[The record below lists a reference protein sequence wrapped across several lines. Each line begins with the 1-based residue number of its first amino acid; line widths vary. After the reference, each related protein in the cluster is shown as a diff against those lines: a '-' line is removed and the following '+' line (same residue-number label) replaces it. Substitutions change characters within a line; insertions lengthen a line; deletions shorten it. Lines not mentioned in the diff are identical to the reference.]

1 MGKALTREDLLYILQ
16 SIFRLSQKEDNAF
29 QMLDD
34 GLYVKRYQSDLS
46 QHTGDKTVH
55 INEQIKKILDGLSVS
70 ENGLLLHDG
79 IPIKMIP
86 SKKEG
91 NSLTVE
97 PDGIYVP
104 SVAKDAEEHLKNKD
118 IHVTADDKENW
129 NGALENAKKFTEE
142 EIGKLTIYGIEIVGS
157 LPPIPV
163 VDDSVPLDDAPLE
176 DPQVPEPVYPSSTTL
191 YLLANDP
198 DCPEECTY
206 TMYMYL
212 NDKWA
217 KLGITNKTLAA
228 YALKKDVKNAV
239 DNAHKHE
246 NGTIL
251 GKFTEDENGNLL
263 YNNSDIRQIF
273 VSDKLK
279 NAITLVEG
287 KLFAPDYSE
296 LIRSLQ
302 VAAAFSKEN
311 LLAEDCDEAGTY
323 ELRGHID
330 DFSVLI
336 IDYYHKN
343 DEGVIGNAK
352 SVTVD
357 VDTMNDL
364 YTQGIDYMLDLGYGI
379 SVANSKIKLHDDKL
393 IVNYY
398 HGVCIYKITGIRKG
412 DTNV

>member
-1 MGKALTREDLLYILQ
+1 MGKALTGEDLLYILQ
-16 SIFRLSQKEDNAF
+16 SIFRLSQQEDNAF

-34 GLYVKRYQSDLS
+34 GLYAKDYHQDLNE
-46 QHTGDKTVH
+46 HVEDKTAH
-55 INEQIKKILDGLSVS
+55 INKQIKEILDGFSVS
-70 ENGLLLHDG
+70 ESGILLHNN
-79 IPIKMIP
+79 IPVQMIS

-91 NSLTVE
+91 NSITVE
-97 PDGIYVP
+97 PDGMYVP
-104 SVAKDAEEHLKNKD
+104 SVAKEAETHLKDKD
-118 IHVTADDKENW
+118 IHVTVDDKKKW
-129 NGALENAKKFTEE
+129 DGTLEDAKKFTKE
-142 EIGKLTIYGIEIVGS
+142 EIGKLEIYGLEIVS
-157 LPPIPV
+157 TLPPIPQV
-163 VDDSVPLDDAPLE
+163 GDPPPLDDVPSD
-176 DPQVPEPVYPSSTTL
+176 DPQVPAPVYPSSTTL
-191 YLLANDP
+191 YLLADDP

-212 NDKWA
+212 KDKWV
-217 KLGITNKTLAA
+217 KLGITNKTLAS
-228 YALKKDVKNAV
+228 YALKKDVKDAI
-239 DNAHKHE
+239 DNSHKHD

-251 GKFTEDENGNLL
+251 VKFTEDENGNLL
-263 YNNSDIRQIF
+263 YNGNDIRRIF

-296 LIRSLQ
+296 LINSLQ

-311 LLAEDCDEAGTY
+311 LLAKDCDDAGTY
-323 ELRGHID
+323 ELSGHID

-352 SVTVD
+352 SVMVD